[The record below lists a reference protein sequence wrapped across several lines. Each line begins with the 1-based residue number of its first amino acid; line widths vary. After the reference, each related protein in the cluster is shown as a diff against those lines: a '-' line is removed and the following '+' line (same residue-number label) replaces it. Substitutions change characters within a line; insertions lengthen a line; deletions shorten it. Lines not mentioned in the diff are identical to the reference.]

1 MFSGRSHAGMI
12 SYEFLKT
19 YGVMIAAGKP
29 LPVQAVAAARLRL
42 DGDGRDGPVLGNAQR
57 RPHEA
62 IPQAHD
68 RACRVWPHPAFW
80 SPFKAGTR
88 RLNLQ
93 LELTHGLNSYYRHTL
108 GLLRTIFSRN
118 GYQIV
123 NPEFIG
129 KGGMPRDGLHFS
141 TAHQLGS
148 CRMGESKRTGVCNAA
163 GEVFGY
169 PGLYV
174 TDGAAIPSSLAVN
187 TSLSPSWPTPS
198 ASRRGFSAGTGCRTH
213 KS

>member
-1 MFSGRSHAGMI
+1 M
-12 SYEFLKT
+12 
-19 YGVMIAAGKP
+19 
-29 LPVQAVAAARLRL
+29 
-42 DGDGRDGPVLGNAQR
+42 
-57 RPHEA
+57 
-62 IPQAHD
+62 
-68 RACRVWPHPAFW
+68 
-80 SPFKAGTR
+80 
-88 RLNLQ
+88 
-93 LELTHGLNSYYRHTL
+93 
-108 GLLRTIFSRN
+108 
-118 GYQIV
+118 

-187 TSLSPSWPTPS
+187 TSLTIL
-198 ASRRGFSAGTGCRTH
+198 ANAERITQGILSRYWMPHA
-213 KS
+213 